1 MSKNKLVMGVV
12 ALAVAAG
19 LAWYFTGNKE
29 ANPIGVATNAV
40 EQVVNPRAAL
50 EAKSAEL
57 VKNFEAYL
65 VGTEQAGTYKWESVT
80 TLDDGTARLN
90 NMTYKA
96 ANMGDERAVKFKTFD
111 LQKMTYTPE
120 LYEQKVV
127 FTGLA
132 NHEGKSLIQEAL
144 SEDNTYADVG
154 YTGDLALTDGS
165 FDLIH
170 DVKNDTASLSVQL
183 KQADFLNIGIDFS
196 GDKLNNLSDTLK
208 KTSEEK
214 MAEDPMILAGALSP
228 VLINK
233 FAIHLDDTGFLAR
246 LSKAEGA
253 QKMTKEECQFAVMM
267 AGVPFEETSCDAV
280 VKFING
286 EQAHLS
292 LSINPAQPFAMS
304 KVMAVAA
311 NEDMAAVIELLK
323 ELNIKVSN

>member
-1 MSKNKLVMGVV
+1 MSKTKLLVGAVTV
-12 ALAVAAG
+12 AVAAG
-19 LAWYFTGNKE
+19 LAWYFAGNKD
-29 ANPIGVATNAV
+29 ATSSVSSAV

-65 VGTEQAGTYKWESVT
+65 VGTEQVGTYKWESVT

-90 NMTYKA
+90 NVTYKA
-96 ANMGDERAVKFKTFD
+96 ANMSDEQAVKFQAFD

-120 LYEQKVV
+120 LYEQKVA

-144 SEDNTYADVG
+144 SEDNTYADLG
-154 YTGDLALTDGS
+154 YTGDLALTNGS

-170 DVKNDTASLSVQL
+170 DVKNDTASMNVQL
-183 KQADFLNIGIDFS
+183 KQADFLNIGIDFA
-196 GDKLNNLSDTLK
+196 GNKLNNFFDALK

-214 MAEDPMILAGALSP
+214 LEEDAMALVGALSP
-228 VLINK
+228 AVIDKL
-233 FAIHLDDTGFLAR
+233 AIHFDDTGFLTR
-246 LSKAEGA
+246 LSKSEGA
-253 QKMTKEECQFAVMM
+253 EKVTKEECQFAIMM
-267 AGVPFEETSCDAV
+267 AGIPLEETACDAT

-292 LSINPAQPFAMS
+292 LSINPAQPFAIS
-304 KVMAVAA
+304 KAVVAA
-311 NEDMAAVIELLK
+311 ATEDPAAIIELLK